1 MRNAKSVKGYLC
13 VFVCL
18 GTKAVHLEAVSSLNV
33 EAFIAAF
40 TRFVSRKGLPS
51 LIRSDGGT
59 NFIGANN
66 YLKEVN
72 QFLLDHEVILKE
84 EFRKQNI
91 RWEFNPP
98 GTPHMS
104 GLIEA
109 AVKSAKNLSK
119 REVRDTILTFEELS
133 TLFSKVEAILNSR
146 PLVPMS
152 DDPCDL
158 EVLTPGHFII
168 GQPLVALPESHWKD
182 TKMSRLSR
190 FQVIQKMY
198 QNIWSRWHIEYLHT
212 LQIRNKWY
220 KHVNNVRLND
230 LVLIIDE
237 NSSPLQWR
245 RGRIIE
251 LYKGSDNIIRSVK
264 LKTQLG
270 DLIRPVVKL
279 CKLPTQE
286 D

>member
-1 MRNAKSVKGYLC
+1 
-13 VFVCL
+13 
-18 GTKAVHLEAVSSLNV
+18 
-33 EAFIAAF
+33 
-40 TRFVSRKGLPS
+40 
-51 LIRSDGGT
+51 
-59 NFIGANN
+59 
-66 YLKEVN
+66 
-72 QFLLDHEVILKE
+72 
-84 EFRKQNI
+84 
-91 RWEFNPP
+91 
-98 GTPHMS
+98 
-104 GLIEA
+104 
-109 AVKSAKNLSK
+109 
-119 REVRDTILTFEELS
+119 
-133 TLFSKVEAILNSR
+133 
-146 PLVPMS
+146 MS

-220 KHVNNVRLND
+220 KHVNNVQLND
-230 LVLIIDE
+230 LILIIDE
-237 NSSPLQWR
+237 NSPPLQWR

-264 LKTQLG
+264 FKTQLG